1 MQQKILKTHEPVHD
15 TDSFKIIIIIIIQNF
30 DAIMIMR
37 KDVLCFF
44 CLFDRVNVEAF
55 SNNLFIEA
63 VAIDLFTA
71 IDFFFFK
78 TCTFP

>member
-1 MQQKILKTHEPVHD
+1 MHD
-15 TDSFKIIIIIIIQNF
+15 TDSFKIIIIIQNF

-44 CLFDRVNVEAF
+44 VLFDRVNVEAF

-63 VAIDLFTA
+63 VAINLFTA
-71 IDFFFFK
+71 IDFIFF
-78 TCTFP
+78 

>member
-1 MQQKILKTHEPVHD
+1 MHD
-15 TDSFKIIIIIIIQNF
+15 TDSFKIIIIIQNF

-44 CLFDRVNVEAF
+44 VLFDRVNVEAF

-63 VAIDLFTA
+63 VAINLFTA
-71 IDFFFFK
+71 IDFFFF
-78 TCTFP
+78 

>member
-1 MQQKILKTHEPVHD
+1 MHD
-15 TDSFKIIIIIIIQNF
+15 TDSFKIIIIIQNF

-44 CLFDRVNVEAF
+44 VLFDCVNVEAF

-63 VAIDLFTA
+63 VAINLFTA
-71 IDFFFFK
+71 IDVFFFFK
-78 TCTFP
+78 HVLFPESPV